1 MRQMRDSDQML
12 PIKKRVSDAKLA
24 LRQLASRQRLFSRRA
39 LSLILVLTGIV
50 LLSYV
55 GYSYFSMYH
64 EQRRLARQWEEQ
76 QQQAPASSADS
87 SATPVTAQDD
97 GLTRVSIPKISLDA
111 IIVEGTSHKQLK
123 LGPGHLKNTPTPG
136 EMGNSVISAHRDT
149 FFRHIYELN
158 KGDDI
163 IVKRRGRTFTYQVT
177 SKKIVEADDT
187 SVLAP
192 STDARLTL
200 ITCYPIYYI
209 GPAPKRL
216 VVTARLVEPAP
227 ANKAELETGAR
238 AATP

>member
-1 MRQMRDSDQML
+1 ML
-12 PIKKRVSDAKLA
+12 PSETPISDRKLA
-24 LRQLASRQRLFSRRA
+24 IRQFFSREQL
-39 LSLILVLTGIV
+39 LSRRSWSLVLVLVGVV
-50 LLSYV
+50 LLGYV

-64 EQRRLARQWEEQ
+64 EQQRLARKWEEQ
-76 QQQAPASSADS
+76 QRQAQSSSAES
-87 SATPVTAQDD
+87 SATPVTQDD

-123 LGPGHLKNTPTPG
+123 LGPGHVKNTPIPG
-136 EMGNSVISAHRDT
+136 ETGNSVISAHRDT
-149 FFRHIYELN
+149 FFRHIYELT

-163 IVKRRGRTFTYQVT
+163 IVKRLGQTFTYQVV
-177 SKKIVEADDT
+177 SKKIVEPDDT

-216 VVTARLVEPAP
+216 IVTAKLVELSP
-227 ANKAELETGAR
+227 ANKAQLET
-238 AATP
+238 AAHATTP

>member
-1 MRQMRDSDQML
+1 ML
-12 PIKKRVSDAKLA
+12 QSETPVSDRMLTI
-24 LRQLASRQRLFSRRA
+24 RQFFSRQQLLSRRRW
-39 LSLILVLTGIV
+39 SLVLVLVGVV

-64 EQRRLARQWEEQ
+64 EQQRLAQEWEEQ
-76 QQQAPASSADS
+76 QKQAQSSS
-87 SATPVTAQDD
+87 SEGSATPVKSQDD

-123 LGPGHLKNTPTPG
+123 LGPGHVKNTPIPG
-136 EMGNSVISAHRDT
+136 ETGNSVISAHRDT
-149 FFRHIYELN
+149 FFRHIYELS

-163 IVKRRGRTFTYQVT
+163 IVKRLGRTFTYEVV
-177 SKKIVEADDT
+177 SKKIVEPDDM

-192 STDARLTL
+192 SKDAKLTL

-216 VVTARLVEPAP
+216 IVTAKLVEPAS
-227 ANKAELETGAR
+227 ANKAALETA
-238 AATP
+238 AHPATP

>member
-1 MRQMRDSDQML
+1 ML
-12 PIKKRVSDAKLA
+12 PIENPVSELKLA
-24 LRQLASRQRLFSRRA
+24 IRQSFSRKQLLSRRSW
-39 LSLILVLTGIV
+39 SLILVLAGVV
-50 LLSYV
+50 LLTYV

-64 EQRRLARQWEEQ
+64 EQQRLAREWEEQ
-76 QQQAPASSADS
+76 QRQAQSTSADA
-87 SATPVTAQDD
+87 SAIPVTHDD

-123 LGPGHLKNTPTPG
+123 LGPGHVKNTPIPG
-136 EMGNSVISAHRDT
+136 ETGNSVLSAHRDT
-149 FFRHIYELN
+149 FFRHIYELT

-163 IVKRRGRTFTYQVT
+163 IVKRLGRTFTYQVV
-177 SKKIVEADDT
+177 SKKIVEPDDT

-192 STDARLTL
+192 STEARLTL

-216 VVTARLVEPAP
+216 IVTAKLVDSNP
-227 ANKAELETGAR
+227 ANKTQLETAAH

>member
-1 MRQMRDSDQML
+1 ML
-12 PIKKRVSDAKLA
+12 QSATPVSDRKLA
-24 LRQLASRQRLFSRRA
+24 IRRFFSRA
-39 LSLILVLTGIV
+39 QLLSRRSWSLVLVLVGAV

-64 EQRRLARQWEEQ
+64 EQQRLAQEWEEQ
-76 QQQAPASSADS
+76 QRQAQSSGADG
-87 SATPVTAQDD
+87 SATPVTSQDD

-123 LGPGHLKNTPTPG
+123 LGPGHVKNTPIPG
-136 EMGNSVISAHRDT
+136 EAGNSVISAHRDT
-149 FFRHIYELN
+149 FFRHIYELS

-163 IVKRRGRTFTYQVT
+163 IVKRLGRTFTYEVV
-177 SKKIVEADDT
+177 SKKIVEPDDM
-187 SVLAP
+187 SVLAQ
-192 STDARLTL
+192 SKDAKLTL

-216 VVTARLVEPAP
+216 VVTAKLVEPAS
-227 ANKAELETGAR
+227 ANKTALESSAH

>member
-1 MRQMRDSDQML
+1 MAATRKFFTRNQF
-12 PIKKRVSDAKLA
+12 
-24 LRQLASRQRLFSRRA
+24 FSRRA
-39 LSLILVLTGIV
+39 LSLVLVLAGVV
-50 LLSYV
+50 LLTYV
-55 GYSYFSMYH
+55 GYSYYSMYH
-64 EQRRLARQWEEQ
+64 EQQRLAQQWEEQ
-76 QQQAPASSADS
+76 QRQAEANPESASAI
-87 SATPVTAQDD
+87 PVAQDD

-123 LGPGHLKNTPTPG
+123 LGPGHIKNTPTPG

-149 FFRHIYELN
+149 FFRHLYELN

-163 IVKRRGRTFTYQVT
+163 IVRRLGRTFTYQVI
-177 SKKIVEADDT
+177 SKRIVEPDDT

-192 STDARLTL
+192 STDAKLTL

-216 VVTARLVEPAP
+216 VVISKLVEPAP
-227 ANKAELETGAR
+227 ASKAALQTAGH